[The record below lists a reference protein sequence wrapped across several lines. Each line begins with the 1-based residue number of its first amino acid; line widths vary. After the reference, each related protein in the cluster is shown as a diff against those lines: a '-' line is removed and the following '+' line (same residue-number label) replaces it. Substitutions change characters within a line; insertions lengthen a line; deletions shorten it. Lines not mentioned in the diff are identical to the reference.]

1 MPGQPSANSGLGSL
15 ARARARATHP
25 STCRFVTMCFGP
37 ACLGHLACVPAVCG
51 PAGPGPGR
59 PGLGPGPASPGPAVH
74 QQCAGHAG
82 RGLAGLCLGRADLGL
97 GCPRSLT
104 VWHLTG
110 SGQLA
115 RTRALASHLWRPAN
129 NVPGLPFA
137 HCCLGSL
144 ARART
149 GKFALVVFSV
159 GIKHCFSILLHINIQ
174 TIAHSDI
181 ISSVCL
187 LRSS

>member
-1 MPGQPSANSGLGSL
+1 MGSFWLHVLLSSANSGLGSL

-25 STCRFVTMCFGP
+25 STCRSGTMCFGP

-97 GCPRSLT
+97 GCPRSVT

-115 RTRALASHLWRPAN
+115 QTRAQASHLWGPAN

-144 ARART
+144 ARARSCHNSELCIGRVQHWHQT
-149 GKFALVVFSV
+149 LFLNIASHYHPM
-159 GIKHCFSILLHINIQ
+159 HCTQ
-174 TIAHSDI
+174 
-181 ISSVCL
+181 
-187 LRSS
+187 